1 MSIDLSNDL
10 PKSTKQTFANL
21 NLDTALLRAIEES
34 GYTTPTA
41 IQAQAIPVI
50 TEGHD
55 LMASAQTGTV
65 LG

>member
-1 MSIDLSNDL
+1 MSFEL
-10 PKSTKQTFANL
+10 L
-21 NLDTALLRAIEES
+21 NLDNAILRAIEES

-55 LMASAQTGTV
+55 LIDRKSV
-65 LG
+65 V

>member
-34 GYTTPTA
+34 GYTTPTLSKRKLFLLLP
-41 IQAQAIPVI
+41 QVM
-50 TEGHD
+50 T
-55 LMASAQTGTV
+55 
-65 LG
+65 